1 MNAAKISPLIS
12 ERTLGLHLDAT
23 DSADKLSKQ
32 NGHADDDIENVH
44 RKQNANPKTGNN
56 NNNDTIVDQQQT
68 KVVQSIKAKPRF
80 RADVWREVSVDE
92 ECNRTTAAPLQ
103 LNDCKVISFRIA
115 MSNAEKQ
122 RRAKVQSNI
131 NQKVIDIDTELES
144 RLRQIR
150 IESAEEA
157 QKRLQEKRQLREQA
171 LFDAIEQMD
180 ESARQSE
187 EASRRQ
193 MTEMIEHNRKIIDR
207 ANKMKRDEEIR
218 SLRESI
224 KVCKSLFI
232 SRYEAYAKALIA
244 AQIGLEQVGKLT
256 EFAEQKGSFLQ
267 RYENILATVNSGHT
281 SRNELEAFEQLCEDI
296 KQRSLRIDAEIAAFK
311 ESMKAATVA
320 AAQAAEAQAVE
331 RRERAEAAAA
341 AAALTARQAAADAAT
356 RQAHN
361 NAGIGD
367 AVDAQ
372 QQSAPISI
380 TDFVNPKRFE
390 EYRGLL
396 GFLDETKASVRP
408 LQEDI
413 NYKKFRF
420 NCKKAV
426 NTPVNAITAVSA
438 GHLKVWVTIPFGF
451 PYNRITAEFTFY

>member
-23 DSADKLSKQ
+23 DSADKQSKQ
-32 NGHADDDIENVH
+32 NGYADDDIENAH
-44 RKQNANPKTGNN
+44 RKQNANTKIGNN
-56 NNNDTIVDQQQT
+56 NNNDTIVDQQQS
-68 KVVQSIKAKPRF
+68 KAVQSIKATPRF
-80 RADVWREVSVDE
+80 RTDVWREVSVDE

-115 MSNAEKQ
+115 MSNAERQ

-150 IESAEEA
+150 IDTAEEA
-157 QKRLQEKRQLREQA
+157 QKRLQEQRLQREQA

-244 AQIGLEQVGKLT
+244 AQIGLEQLGKLS
-256 EFAEQKGSFLQ
+256 EFVEQKENFLK
-267 RYENILATVNSGHT
+267 RYENLFATVNAGHT
-281 SRNELEAFEQLCEDI
+281 THNELEAFEQLCEDI
-296 KQRSLRIDAEIAAFK
+296 KQKSMRIDAEIAAYK
-311 ESMKAATVA
+311 ESMNAATVA
-320 AAQAAEAQAVE
+320 AAKAAEAQAVE
-331 RRERAEAAAA
+331 RRERADAAAA
-341 AAALTARQAAADAAT
+341 SAALAARQAAADAAT
-356 RQAHN
+356 RQAQN
-361 NAGIGD
+361 TTEIGD
-367 AVDAQ
+367 AVDAH
-372 QQSAPISI
+372 QQSAAISI
-380 TDFVNPKRFE
+380 TDFVNPKQFE
-390 EYRGLL
+390 EYRVLL
-396 GFLDETKASVRP
+396 GFLDESIASVRP
-408 LQEDI
+408 LTEDI

-420 NCKKAV
+420 NCQKAV
-426 NTPVNAITAVSA
+426 NIPVNSISAVSA
-438 GHLKVWVTIPFGF
+438 GHLKVWVSVQFEHPR
-451 PYNRITAEFTFY
+451 NRIAAELTF